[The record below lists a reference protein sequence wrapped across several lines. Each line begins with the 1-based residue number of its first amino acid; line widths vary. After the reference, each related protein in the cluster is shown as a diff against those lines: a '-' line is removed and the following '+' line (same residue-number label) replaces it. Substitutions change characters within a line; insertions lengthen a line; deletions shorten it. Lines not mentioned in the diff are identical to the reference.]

1 MLAKATEWGIGIRN
15 WFIRHKERIGIIA
28 IGYTG
33 KRIEEF
39 LFDWL
44 LYGVVVIKSTEAWG
58 PFYGSVYAFLIM
70 SPLSALACYSYIR
83 FYDWAKKD
91 WLGLET
97 LEELREKE
105 ASAGWFMRHILRIT
119 KFGDIPMFFAL
130 SILADPF
137 VTTVYFRRGAHL
149 YNGLSKRD
157 WRIFW
162 SSVIF
167 SNAYWTL
174 RLTVII
180 VAAQYLWNTAL
191 KPALIGL
198 GVF

>member
-1 MLAKATEWGIGIRN
+1 MRLPAGLAQIAR
-15 WFIRHKERIGIIA
+15 WFVRHKERIGIIA

-33 KRIEEF
+33 KRVEEF

-44 LYGVVVIKSTEAWG
+44 LYGVVVVKSMEHWG
-58 PFYGSVYAFLIM
+58 PYYGSIVAFFIM
-70 SPLSALACYSYIR
+70 SPLSALACYAYIR

-97 LEELREKE
+97 IEELREKE
-105 ASAGWFMRHILRIT
+105 ASAGWFMRHIVRFT
-119 KFGDIPMFFAL
+119 KMGDIPMFFGL
-130 SILADPF
+130 SILTDPF

-157 WRIFW
+157 WKIFW
-162 SSVIF
+162 SSVLF

-174 RLTVII
+174 RWTVII
-180 VAAQYLWNTAL
+180 VIAQFLWNTFL
-191 KPALIGL
+191 KPAIMAFGII
-198 GVF
+198 

>member
-1 MLAKATEWGIGIRN
+1 MPAKETRWGSGMRD
-15 WFIRHKERIGIIA
+15 WFNRHKERIGIIA

-44 LYGVVVIKSTEAWG
+44 LYGVVVIKTTETWG
-58 PFYGSVYAFLIM
+58 PFYGSIYAFLIM
-70 SPLSALACYSYIR
+70 SPLSAIACYLYIR

-91 WLGLET
+91 WLGLEMI
-97 LEELREKE
+97 EELREKE
-105 ASAGWFMRHILRIT
+105 AEAGWFVRHVLRIA
-119 KFGDIPMFFAL
+119 KFGDVPMFLAL

-157 WRIFW
+157 WKIFW
-162 SSVIF
+162 ASVIF

-180 VAAQYLWNTAL
+180 VLAHYLWSAFL
-191 KPALIGL
+191 QPVLITL
-198 GVF
+198 GIV

>member
-1 MLAKATEWGIGIRN
+1 MQFVAWPSRIQEWFN
-15 WFIRHKERIGIIA
+15 RHKKRIGIIA

-33 KRIEEF
+33 KHVEEF

-44 LYGVVVIKSTEAWG
+44 LYGVVVVKCLEFWG
-58 PFYGSVYAFLIM
+58 PYYGSVAAFLIM

-97 LEELREKE
+97 IEELREKE
-105 ASAGWFMRHILRIT
+105 ASAGWLMRHVVRFT
-119 KFGDIPMFFAL
+119 KFGDVPMFFVL
-130 SILADPF
+130 SVLADPF

-157 WRIFW
+157 WTIFW
-162 SSVIF
+162 SSVLF
-167 SNAYWTL
+167 SNGYWTL
-174 RLTVII
+174 RWTAII
-180 VAAQYLWNTAL
+180 VVVQFLWESVF
-191 KPALIGL
+191 KPILIMFGIL
-198 GVF
+198 